1 MQGRGAMSETAEIF
15 SLNNRLPTDAEIR
28 SASEAAEA
36 IARACA
42 RNGGSLPFTDD
53 NGAQV
58 ALSASLCELITDVL
72 GHVSRG
78 EMVTVVST
86 GALLSTQE
94 AADLLNV
101 SRPFLVGLLKNGDI
115 DYVTVGTHRRVKLND
130 LMEYKRNRDV
140 QRKEALQVI
149 SDLGQ
154 EMSSS

>member
-1 MQGRGAMSETAEIF
+1 MSEAAEIY
-15 SLNNRLPTDAEIR
+15 SLSNRLPTDAEIR

-42 RNGGSLPFTDD
+42 RNGGSLPFLDD
-53 NGAQV
+53 SGHEV
-58 ALSASLCELITDVL
+58 ALSASLCDLITDVL

-115 DYVTVGTHRRVKLND
+115 DYITVGTHRRVKLND
-130 LMEYKRNRDV
+130 LMEYKKNRDAE
-140 QRKEALQVI
+140 RKQALQEI

-154 EMSSS
+154 EMTSS